1 VSKKKRK
8 PSVADFALIRAQG
21 ATAAAERSVAYA
33 QVERRHLQQRID
45 ELTSLN
51 QSMLAMGA
59 FEKASAGTPAA
70 LRAQFNAGYQAGVEA
85 SRAPSRVSEWKE
97 KRRHVKEFKRNWK
110 RAHKD

>member
-1 VSKKKRK
+1 MNKKKRN
-8 PSVADFALIRAQG
+8 PFVAPFAPIRAHN
-21 ATAAAERSVAYA
+21 ASVAAERSVADA

-51 QSMLAMGA
+51 ESMLKMGA
-59 FEKASAGTPAA
+59 FEKASGATPAA

-85 SRAPSRVSEWKE
+85 SKAPSRVRRWKE
-97 KRRHVKEFKRNWK
+97 KRRDVREYKQGWE